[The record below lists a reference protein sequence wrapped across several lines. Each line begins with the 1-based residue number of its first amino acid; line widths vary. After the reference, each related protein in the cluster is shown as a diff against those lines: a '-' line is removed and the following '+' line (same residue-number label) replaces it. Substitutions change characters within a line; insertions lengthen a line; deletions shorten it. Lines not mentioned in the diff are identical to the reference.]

1 MTVNQTVRFCAVH
14 TLIHFYNIIH
24 YCNFWRKNTAANRP
38 ANNVSLKKG
47 HDCPTKSLYLSPK
60 NQKCGWT
67 YICWYLIIPF
77 ITMQIFSYK
86 KRYDFVRYDQI
97 SAIHCPMTN
106 FYLQLTAKT
115 PTVRKQICKWALIIF
130 PASALRKARQW
141 MATNENNMSWHL
153 PITKPKYI
161 HAMT

>member
-1 MTVNQTVRFCAVH
+1 
-14 TLIHFYNIIH
+14 
-24 YCNFWRKNTAANRP
+24 
-38 ANNVSLKKG
+38 
-47 HDCPTKSLYLSPK
+47 
-60 NQKCGWT
+60 
-67 YICWYLIIPF
+67 
-77 ITMQIFSYK
+77 MQIFSYK

-141 MATNENNMSWHL
+141 MAATRIIWADICQSQNQNTYMQWRKQVSKPFEDIFQVPCKLTPRKNVLKRCFGTICVQMKMHSYFSYFKYKSYHKSLKYKQRMLLNVKDMVCNNNNN
-153 PITKPKYI
+153 K
-161 HAMT
+161 